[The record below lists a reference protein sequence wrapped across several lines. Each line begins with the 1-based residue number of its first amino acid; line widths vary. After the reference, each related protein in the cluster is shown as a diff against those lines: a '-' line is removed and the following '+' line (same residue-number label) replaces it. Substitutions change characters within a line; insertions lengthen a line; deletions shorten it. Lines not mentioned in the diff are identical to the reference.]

1 MSERDS
7 IDFGRM
13 DFSRLFVKIVI
24 PTLLSLMFSASVY
37 VADGIFVG
45 NGVGSNALAAV
56 NISSPLFQG

>member
-24 PTLLSLMFSASVY
+24 PTLLSQIGRAHV
-37 VADGIFVG
+37 
-45 NGVGSNALAAV
+45 
-56 NISSPLFQG
+56 